1 MVPYLLTIGLF
12 TLLKFSAAIQDQD
25 WQPLIHGD
33 YFGDAIGH
41 YHGGGGGYGFPDH
54 GYSSEVDGPGDQCA
68 LYKVGFTQDLYFQ
81 YIRYKT
87 SLPDLK
93 EFTLCYWA
101 KFTNHSNDH
110 PIFSYAVDGQPK
122 AIYAWISNTERSS
135 YFSLA
140 LDGQTFY
147 RLNYPLRLNR
157 WYHTCQS
164 WNGKTGEWQIWVD
177 AERVGR
183 GFNNRL
189 VGHKIPSGGIAITGQ
204 VQSQLGG
211 GFQEGKEAPKGS
223 GGILGEITMVQLYNV
238 ALTAGKAHKDHK
250 HHHAHQYDHDGN
262 AITTPAPT
270 TPSNRPQLPTHPLL
284 TGGQLNRGTRINF
297 ATGQQPQI
305 IQGQEYNVGYAN
317 GQLVGGVVTQQ
328 LTKAQLAQ
336 LQQQGIQRVPVFP
349 QQQQQFFS
357 PPQRLPPQQPQQQ
370 ALFPQGFG
378 NFGTGSGAIN
388 LGNGGVISSNSA
400 GGNPANVQFVD
411 NTYGGHV
418 LFKRQNDEASEA
430 EVKEPQFGDRIIKK
444 RETEKSTTTNKQ
456 KKRELFVG
464 GGTILDDQFSGPSG
478 VGGQVY
484 QQSLLYGL
492 AGIGENKPILRQ
504 QKQSDEREPAEAE
517 VKAVMNVCSGCDPEP
532 FDKALVFGWRTVPKK
547 LFSGA
552 FYSPAVPRCK
562 AF

>member
-1 MVPYLLTIGLF
+1 MVVPEKELTSSG
-12 TLLKFSAAIQDQD
+12 AVEY
-25 WQPLIHGD
+25 QPDLN
-33 YFGDAIGH
+33 
-41 YHGGGGGYGFPDH
+41 
-54 GYSSEVDGPGDQCA
+54 GPGDQCS

-122 AIYAWISNTERSS
+122 AMYAWISNTARSS
-135 YFSLA
+135 YFSMA
-140 LDGQTFY
+140 VDGQTMY

-211 GFQEGKEAPKGS
+211 GFYEGRDAPKGS
-223 GGILGEITMVQLYNV
+223 GGMLGEITMFQLYSV

-262 AITTPAPT
+262 MITTPAPT
-270 TPSNRPQLPTHPLL
+270 TQRNRPQLPPHPLL

-297 ATGQQPQI
+297 ANGQQPQI
-305 IQGQEYNVGYAN
+305 IQGQDYNVGYAN
-317 GQLVGGVVTQQ
+317 GQLVGGIVTQQ
-328 LTKAQLAQ
+328 LTKAQLPQ
-336 LQQQGIQRVPVFP
+336 FPSQGIQNLPFPP
-349 QQQQQFFS
+349 QQQPVFG
-357 PPQRLPPQQPQQQ
+357 PPQPQDI
-370 ALFPQGFG
+370 LPQGIGTFG
-378 NFGTGSGAIN
+378 SQSIN
-388 LGNGGVISSNSA
+388 LGNGGILSSNNP
-400 GGNPANVQFVD
+400 GNPANVQFID
-411 NTYGGHV
+411 DTFGGHS
-418 LFKRQNDEASEA
+418 LFKRQNEDTAVEAA
-430 EVKEPQFGDRIIKK
+430 EEPKFGDKIVKK
-444 RETEKSTTTNKQ
+444 RETEDNKQ

-464 GGTILDDQFSGPSG
+464 GGTILDDAYLGPNV
-478 VGGQVY
+478 VGGPAY

-492 AGIGENKPILRQ
+492 AGIGENQPILRQ
-504 QKQSDEREPAEAE
+504 QKQNDEREPAEAE
-517 VKAVMNVCSGCDPEP
+517 VKAVMNICSGCDPEP

-552 FYSPAVPRCK
+552 FYTPALPRCK